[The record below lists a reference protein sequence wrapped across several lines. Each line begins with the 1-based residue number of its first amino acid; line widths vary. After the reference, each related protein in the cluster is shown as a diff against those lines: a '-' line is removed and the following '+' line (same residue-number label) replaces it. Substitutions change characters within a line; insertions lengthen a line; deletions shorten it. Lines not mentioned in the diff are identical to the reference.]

1 MRHLIPL
8 LIVAAFTGTATAEVN
23 YERQIAPILRAYC
36 AGCHND
42 QDLEADLS
50 VETFAQLREGG
61 EEKGDPLKPG
71 DPDHSFLIR
80 SLEKQ
85 ARPKMPPKD
94 ELQVPAAE
102 LAQLRQWIADGAP
115 GPARDVSILKTLT
128 VPKLAA
134 HAGAE
139 PVTAVAFSPDGKLR
153 AEAKYGSVEIRES
166 SGNAV
171 VKTLDDLPG
180 KVNALHFS
188 PDGKWLVGAT
198 GITGLTG
205 TVLLW
210 DVVTGERLREFSG
223 GRDTLYDAEFSP
235 DGKRLATAGYD
246 YVIRLWNV
254 ADGKQLREI
263 DVHKGAVFDLAF
275 DPSGKVLA
283 SASADGTVKLW
294 RVADGLRLDTLNQ
307 PQGEQFSV
315 AFTPDGAH
323 ILSTGA
329 DKRIHLW
336 RFVSRDEPKLNPVV
350 ASRFAH
356 ESPITAM
363 ALSADGRVLFTAAE
377 DRSLKAWSVPELVQL
392 KAFDAQ
398 PDVIASLATMDAD
411 RVFATRMDGSTAEY
425 ALGESAPTT
434 APVAIDSKVLPVIAS
449 STASEPAKI
458 SEAEPNDEF
467 ATAQL
472 VSLPVE
478 ISGAITREGDT
489 DTYRFHAR
497 AGEPLTLAINA
508 ARSKSKLDSRI
519 EILTPD
525 GKPVE
530 QVVLQATRDSWFT
543 FRGKDSNTSDD
554 FRLQNW
560 AEMELDQYLYA
571 NGEVVRLWLYPRG
584 PDSGFKVYP
593 GLGNR
598 HTAFSTTPLT
608 HPLGENCYIVKPL
621 PAGSSPAPNGLPIF
635 RLYYENDDDP
645 TRRWGADSL
654 LLFTAPADSEYVA
667 RVSDV
672 RGFGAETDFN
682 YTLTVRER
690 RPDFEVKLETRDVTI
705 SPGAANEV
713 RFSAERVEG
722 FEGPIAVEIENLP
735 LGFRLTAPIVI
746 EEGQT
751 EAMGVI
757 AVAADA
763 PAPDKPADEAV
774 KITAHANLGDR
785 EVMREIGTLG
795 DLQLGETPKVTLEI
809 LPGDDQTHVVVT
821 PGEPLEFTIR
831 PGQTI
836 TAKVRA
842 VRHDFDKRIELGN
855 EDSGRNLPHGVFVD
869 NIGLNGLLIVEG
881 QTERDF
887 VITAAP
893 IAKPGTRPFYLR
905 MKDGS
910 VTSRP
915 AILRVV
921 PAAITAANELQN

>member
-1 MRHLIPL
+1 MRLPVVL
-8 LIVAAFTGTATAEVN
+8 LLLAGLANTRAEVN

-42 QDLEADLS
+42 KDLEGDLS
-50 VETFAQLREGG
+50 VETFSQLRDGG

-80 SLEKQ
+80 AIEKQ

-94 ELQVPAAE
+94 EPQVPAAE
-102 LAQLRQWIADGAP
+102 LALLRQWIAEGAP
-115 GPARDVSILKTLT
+115 GPAEDVSILKTLT
-128 VPKLAA
+128 VPKLAP
-134 HAGAE
+134 HVGAE

-153 AEAKYGSVEIRES
+153 AEARYGAIEIRETA
-166 SGNAV
+166 GNAV
-171 VKTLDDLPG
+171 VKVLGDLPG

-188 PDGKWLVGAT
+188 PDGKQLIGAS

-205 TVLLW
+205 TALLW
-210 DVVTGERLREFSG
+210 DVSSGERLREFSA

-235 DGKRLATAGYD
+235 DGTLLATAGYD
-246 YVIRLWNV
+246 YVIRIWQV
-254 ADGKQLREI
+254 ADGTMQREI

-294 RVADGLRLDTLNQ
+294 RVADGVRLDTLNQ

-336 RFVSRDEPKLNPVV
+336 RFVSRDEPALNPVV

-363 ALSADGRVLFTAAE
+363 TLSTDGRFLFTAAQ
-377 DRSLKAWSVPELVQL
+377 DHSLKAWSVPDLVELT
-392 KAFDAQ
+392 AFEPQ
-398 PDVIASLATMDAD
+398 PDVVASLASNGAG
-411 RVFATRMDGSTAEY
+411 VFVTRMDGSTGQYVLREIAAQPADSQDAETLTDSVGTNP
-425 ALGESAPTT
+425 ALEAVK
-434 APVAIDSKVLPVIAS
+434 VAEI
-449 STASEPAKI
+449 
-458 SEAEPNDEF
+458 EPNDAPDQVQPIPF
-467 ATAQL
+467 PA
-472 VSLPVE
+472 E
-478 ISGAITREGDT
+478 ITGAISREGDT
-489 DTYRFHAR
+489 DMFRFHAR
-497 AGEPLTLAINA
+497 AGEPLTLAIDA

-519 EILTPD
+519 EVLTPD
-525 GKPVE
+525 GLPVE
-530 QVVLQATRDSWFT
+530 QVVLQATRNSWFT
-543 FRGKDSNTSDD
+543 FRGKDSATADD

-593 GLGNR
+593 GAGNR
-598 HTAFSTTPLT
+598 HTAFSTTALT
-608 HPLGENCYIVKPL
+608 HPLGENCYVVQPH
-621 PAGSSPAPNGLPIF
+621 PPGSHPAPNGLPIF
-635 RLYYENDDDP
+635 RLYFENDDDP
-645 TRRWGADSL
+645 TRRWGSDSL
-654 LLFTAPADSEYVA
+654 LLFNAPTDGDYLV

-672 RGFGAETDFN
+672 RGFGGETDFH
-682 YTLTVRER
+682 YTLSVRER
-690 RPDFEVKLETRDVTI
+690 RPDFEVKLETPNLKI

-713 RFSAERVEG
+713 RFTAQRIEG
-722 FEGPIAVEIENLP
+722 FEGPIAIEMENLP
-735 LGFRLTAPIVI
+735 PGFRLAAPIVI
-746 EEGQT
+746 EEGQA

-757 AVAADA
+757 VAAADA
-763 PAPDKPADEAV
+763 SAPDKAADDAV
-774 KITAHANLGDR
+774 KIVAHGTIGNR
-785 EVMREIGTLG
+785 EVRREIGTLG
-795 DLQLGETPKVTLEI
+795 DLQLGDAPKVSLEI
-809 LPGDDQTHVVVT
+809 LAGDDRSSVVET

-869 NIGLNGLLIVEG
+869 NIGLNGLLIVED
-881 QTERDF
+881 QSEREF

-893 IAKPGTRPFYLR
+893 IAKPGTRPFHLR
-905 MKDGS
+905 MNDGS
-910 VTSRP
+910 VTSLP
-915 AILRVV
+915 AILHVIP
-921 PAAITAANELQN
+921 PATTVTASAP